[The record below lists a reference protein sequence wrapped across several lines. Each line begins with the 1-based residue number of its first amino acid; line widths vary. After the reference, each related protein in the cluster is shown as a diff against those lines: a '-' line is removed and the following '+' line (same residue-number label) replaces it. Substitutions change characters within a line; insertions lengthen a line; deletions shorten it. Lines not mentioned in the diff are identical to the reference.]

1 MSHEALIAIRPICI
15 TTYAVGPPPAEPA
28 TALAKQGRTTG
39 EVLEVGVAPIPTV
52 PGASPARETA
62 TILSSELD
70 SPPDHPGLVPRARR
84 TTLRRTCSNRLQQEV
99 AAARGAAISLPSHLT
114 DKG

>member
-70 SPPDHPGLVPRARR
+70 SPL
-84 TTLRRTCSNRLQQEV
+84 TTRVWCLAPAGCPNTGRIQVC
-99 AAARGAAISLPSHLT
+99 
-114 DKG
+114 

>member
-84 TTLRRTCSNRLQQEV
+84 LPEHGSHSSLL
-99 AAARGAAISLPSHLT
+99 AADVGKARGVAMSLSAPTAERS
-114 DKG
+114 